1 MIKNLLLL
9 KAIILIS
16 ACSATNNNWVM
27 QDETAAKPLVN
38 VSYASLRPLAKADN
52 SIVLKYGSAEQQFG
66 RLYLPSSTA
75 AIKKVPLLI
84 FVHGGCW
91 LNAYDLSHSTAFS
104 QALAEA
110 GIAVWSVEY
119 RRVGDNGGGW
129 PGSLN
134 DVQQAVEYAV
144 QRLNNFPLDLNR
156 VALAGHS
163 AGGQLALLAGKTTI
177 KPQLRAVLGLAAITD
192 LTAYSHGTNSCQRA
206 TSAFMGGTS
215 EQLASL
221 YQLASPKR
229 QALHESTLLF
239 HGSSDIIVPQ
249 TQAYIPAVP
258 YKIIENAGH
267 FDWLHPQTEA
277 FDNLLQYLK
286 EQFAK

>member
-9 KAIILIS
+9 KAIMLIS
-16 ACSATNNNWVM
+16 ACSANHSNLAI
-27 QDETAAKPLVN
+27 QEETAVKPPVN

-66 RLYLPSSTA
+66 RLYLPSSSA
-75 AIKKVPLLI
+75 LSEKVPLLI

-104 QALAEA
+104 QAMAEA

-119 RRVGDNGGGW
+119 RRVGDHGGGW

-134 DVQQAVEYAV
+134 DVQQAVEYAL
-144 QRLNNFPLDLNR
+144 QRLNDFPLDINR
-156 VALAGHS
+156 VAVAGHS
-163 AGGQLALLAGKTTI
+163 AGGQLALLAGKTVT
-177 KPQLRAVLGLAAITD
+177 KPRLTAVLGLAAITD
-192 LTAYSHGTNSCQRA
+192 LTAYSNGNNSCQRA

-221 YQLASPKR
+221 YQQASPNG

-239 HGSSDIIVPQ
+239 HGSGDTIVPQ
-249 TQAYIPAVP
+249 NQVYIPKVD
-258 YKIIENAGH
+258 YKIIQNAGH

-277 FDNLLQYLK
+277 FVNLLQYLK